1 MIDPALA
8 FQTTIRAALIR
19 APAVSELVTP
29 AQIRAGATRP
39 DLLPAIILSDA
50 RSEYLGRAAGAQR
63 VARVSLT
70 LHVWAP
76 EDGDDTAR
84 KIGAAVHD
92 ALEFGPPVTPEIAVD
107 EWHRPSVVWLRDAQ
121 GELALT
127 HGVMALNA
135 TIRWRIAA

>member
-8 FQTTIRAALIR
+8 FQTAIRAALVA
-19 APAVSELVTP
+19 APALSELVAP
-29 AQIRAGATRP
+29 DHIRAGATRP

-50 RSEYLGRAAGAQR
+50 RAEYLGRAAGAQR

-70 LHVWAP
+70 LHIWSA

-84 KIGAAVHD
+84 LIGAAIHD
-92 ALEFGPPVTPEIAVD
+92 ALEFGPPATPEITVD
-107 EWHRPSVVWLRDAQ
+107 EWHPLSAVWLRDLQ

-127 HGVMALNA
+127 HGVMALDA
-135 TIRWRIAA
+135 TVRWRVAP